1 MAAGAAAAWSAKSYA
16 SVQGAN
22 ERVRMGVIGCGGIAG
37 HHMNTLLKMKEPDR
51 IDMVTVC
58 DVYTKRLGEAAKLT
72 GAKPVADYR
81 TILDDKGIDYVLIA
95 TPEHWHARM
104 TLDALDAGKHIYV
117 EKPMTHSIEESK
129 KVLAKLATK
138 SSLKLQVGVQGMSDN
153 SYESAWEQVSKGV
166 LGKVVLAQ
174 IDYSRNHLKDY
185 WDYPV
190 DEGAKPGPDLDWK
203 AWLGPA
209 PKREWDPNRYFR
221 WRWFWDYSGGISTD
235 LYVHRATRLIKALNL
250 KFPEKVVATG
260 GKFQF
265 TDSAAEVPDTFNVLA
280 DYPGGPTM
288 QLVSTLANDTPVE
301 HLLRGHKATLRFTRT
316 GFTITPQRQSA
327 KEMQPVEFKKTGSE
341 STELHHRNLL
351 NAVRKGEKLNCDAQL
366 GFYGVVVC
374 DMAVQSFRKKQ
385 YLVWDGD
392 KQRAKK
398 A

>member
-1 MAAGAAAAWSAKSYA
+1 MAAGAAVVWTAKSYA

-37 HHMNTLLKMKEPDR
+37 HHMNTLLKMKEADR

-58 DVYTKRLGEAAKLT
+58 DVYTKRLGAAAKLT
-72 GAKPVADYR
+72 GGKPVADYR
-81 TILDDKGIDYVLIA
+81 SILDDKDIDYVLIA
-95 TPEHWHARM
+95 TPEHWHAKM

-138 SSLKLQVGVQGMSDN
+138 GNLKLQVGVQGMSDN
-153 SYESAWEQVSKGV
+153 SYDTAWEYVSKGA
-166 LGKVVLAQ
+166 LGKVVMAQ
-174 IDYSRNHLKDY
+174 IDYSRNHVKDY

-301 HLLRGHKATLRFTRT
+301 HMLRGHNATLRFTRT
-316 GFTITPQRQSA
+316 GFTITPQRQFA
-327 KEMQPVEFKKTGSE
+327 KDMQTVEFKKAGSE

-366 GFYGVVVC
+366 GYYGVVVC

-385 YLVWDGD
+385 YLVWDGT
-392 KQRAKK
+392 KQKPKK